1 MRART
6 ISAMVLL
13 AMLALCIAAPS
24 ASAVSTDLQRVSAPG
39 VDLWISDYAQV
50 QYSEIVLLINYLDT
64 PVVLQLREAASG
76 ENVTTYT
83 LAPGSSEVYELV
95 YPNLGQ
101 YTVVVGDLSAALIEL
116 PRERPATYL
125 PPPRDS
131 GWSWTRPDSSEPKIY
146 TAADVA
152 EMIADTISRITM
164 EVWILTFITAIG
176 GFAAGAAVKRST
188 LFLVPADVISIFIY
202 AFVATDLLF
211 DWTGLGIGLY
221 YVPFIAGYL
230 IGFFVA
236 HVTYVMVQQD
246 DLGNKTS
253 TKRPVVLYSPNE
265 EIGYCIQQQSNKA
278 LIKRWM
284 GYHHRLGTDA
294 GLAPDW
300 ADSTK
305 YPYFPK
311 FRRMVIMVEESVTEY
326 EDKPFMKWFTVRTY
340 TTYWQLSN
348 ASKFPKG
355 MWKKSSAAIIWA
367 RDLINR
373 LYGDLITER
382 QKGQMVATQV
392 AAEMHTYTIGRST
405 HRAIFDQFTGAVPP
419 LNIPETQEN
428 VMRPVTR
435 ATAAPQRMPEDV
447 EPEQTEREDKD
458 ELEEESEPTMEKKNR
473 RKN

>member
-1 MRART
+1 
-6 ISAMVLL
+6 MVLL

-64 PVVLQLREAASG
+64 PVVLQLRDLSSG

-83 LAPGSSEVYELV
+83 LAPESSSIYELV

-131 GWSWTRPDSSEPKIY
+131 GWSWTRPDTEPKIY
-146 TAADVA
+146 TATDLADALA
-152 EMIADTISRITM
+152 EAISRITM
-164 EVWILTFITAIG
+164 EVWIATFIAAIG
-176 GFAAGAAVKRST
+176 GFSLGAATKKKT
-188 LFLVPADVISIFIY
+188 LFLVPGDIISLSVF
-202 AFVATDLLF
+202 AFVGTDLMLN
-211 DWTGLGIGLY
+211 WTGLGIGLY
-221 YVPFIAGYL
+221 YVPFLAGYF

-236 HVTYVMVQQD
+236 HVTYIMVEKM
-246 DLGNKTS
+246 DLANKAS
-253 TKRPVVLYSPNE
+253 VRQPVVIYSPND
-265 EIGYCIQQQSNKA
+265 EIGYCIQQQTNKA
-278 LIKRWM
+278 LIKRLL
-284 GYHHRLGTDA
+284 GHHHRLGTDA

-311 FRRMVIMVEESVTEY
+311 FRRMIVSIEEEVTEY
-326 EDKPFMKWFTVRTY
+326 EDRPFLRWFQVREY

-348 ASKFPKG
+348 ASKFPKAS
-355 MWKKSSAAIIWA
+355 WKKTSAAIIWA

-373 LYGDLITER
+373 LYTDLISER
-382 QKGQMVATQV
+382 QKGQMLATQV
-392 AAEMHTYTIGRST
+392 AAEMHTYTINRST
-405 HRAIFDQFTGAVPP
+405 HRAIFDQFSGAIPP
-419 LNIPETQEN
+419 LSIPETQEN
-428 VMRPVTR
+428 IMRPTTR
-435 ATAAPQRMPEDV
+435 PLASPQKVPEDTG
-447 EPEQTEREDKD
+447 PEDTEQDDMD
-458 ELEEESEPTMEKKNR
+458 ELEEESKPKMEKKDKKNR
-473 RKN
+473 RKGHGNR